1 MIRIDKSL
9 NFVMAM
15 TPVTKAI
22 IDILTKMI
30 FKKLS
35 KTMFK
40 PAPNE
45 SNPVSIPSRAGHNG
59 EAIDK
64 TIDHLPKVVLVKKY
78 TFTD

>member
-1 MIRIDKSL
+1 
-9 NFVMAM
+9 MAM

-30 FKKLS
+30 IINLS

-45 SNPVSIPSRAGHNG
+45 SNPVTIPSKAGHKG
-59 EAIDK
+59 EAIAK
-64 TIDHLPKVVLVKKY
+64 TIDHLPKVVLGRILNCM
-78 TFTD
+78 TIL